1 MKRIKLIFLLF
12 LLFLNVLILFQKGII
27 TAGPAAS
34 PAEKPFEPLLS
45 VFRLV
50 RSEYIEEKDPFQTMD
65 GALRGLVNS
74 LDPLSGYLS
83 RTATSLYLEQQ
94 KDTYLY
100 ETGLLVMKRYGFFPM
115 VVGIIPNSPAQE
127 ADLRV
132 GDYLTEIN
140 GQPTSPLSLIETR
153 LLLKNK
159 QRIPVSVKMLRDEQ
173 TRILSL
179 ERERLINHPYTFLA
193 QAKTKGWLQVHGF
206 FPPLASEL
214 NQKIIPRLIK
224 SNTNEPLVIDLRTTE
239 EGTLEEA
246 LKFLNLF
253 LSGEKIG
260 FYRDRNGNQQDLNCS
275 SAAPLLETNLVV
287 WVSPA
292 TQDLAELVAAALQTI
307 KKAQVIGQTTPG
319 LLAKREFF
327 LLRDNTSF
335 FLTTAIGGLLPE
347 KTLWGKGVEPD
358 IKLGPEEFDTSIYLQ
373 KTLSLQGLS

>member
-27 TAGPAAS
+27 TAGPATS
-34 PAEKPFEPLLS
+34 LAEKPFEPLLS
-45 VFRLV
+45 VFRLI
-50 RSEYIEEKDPFQTMD
+50 RSEYIEEKDPLQTMD

-94 KDTYLY
+94 KETYLY
-100 ETGLLVMKRYGFFPM
+100 ETGLLIMKRYGFFPV
-115 VVGIIPNSPAQE
+115 VVGIVPNSPAQK

-159 QRIPVSVKMLRDEQ
+159 QKTPVSVKMLRDEQ
-173 TRILSL
+173 TRIVSL
-179 ERERLINHPYTFLA
+179 ERERLINHPYTFLT

-206 FPPLASEL
+206 FPPLATEL
-214 NQKIIPRLIK
+214 NQKIIPRLLK
-224 SNTNEPLVIDLRTTE
+224 SNTSEPLVIDLRTTE

-260 FYRDRNGNQQDLNCS
+260 FYRDRNGNQQDLNCP

-307 KKAQVIGQTTPG
+307 RKAQIIGHPTPG

-335 FLTTAIGGLLPE
+335 FLTTAVGGLPPE

-358 IKLGPEEFDTSIYLQ
+358 IKLGPDEFDASIYLQ
-373 KTLSLQGLS
+373 KTLGLQGLS